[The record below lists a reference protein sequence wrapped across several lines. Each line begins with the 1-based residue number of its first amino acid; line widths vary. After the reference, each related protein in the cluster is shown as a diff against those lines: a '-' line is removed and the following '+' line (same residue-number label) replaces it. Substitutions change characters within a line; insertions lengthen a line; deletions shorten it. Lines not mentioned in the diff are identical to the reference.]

1 MKENKV
7 QRKVKMGIRAKI
19 LVGMIVCV
27 LIVSNLMGGL
37 FIFQAQNSL
46 LEQCK
51 KNAKNSAKIAAQRID
66 GDILETIRVGDEE
79 TDIVA
84 QLSRQ
89 KFDFFIMN

>member
-37 FIFQAQNSL
+37 FIFS
-46 LEQCK
+46 
-51 KNAKNSAKIAAQRID
+51 
-66 GDILETIRVGDEE
+66 
-79 TDIVA
+79 
-84 QLSRQ
+84 
-89 KFDFFIMN
+89 KFVVRAM

>member
-1 MKENKV
+1 
-7 QRKVKMGIRAKI
+7 MGIRAKI